1 MELDGYEADDIIGT
15 VAWQAAAIGY
25 EVFMVTPDKDFGQ
38 LLNRPGIFIYKPP
51 FMGNKEEIM
60 DAKRITEKW
69 CIERVDQVI
78 DMLALM
84 GDAVDNIPGIAGVG
98 EKTACKLLKEFGT
111 LENVLE
117 NADSI
122 KGSLGEKIRKG
133 RENAIMS
140 KRLAT
145 INTNVP
151 VEFHEEDYR
160 LKEWNKPELNE
171 IFTALEFK
179 ALGKRLLGDDFN
191 LLT

>member
-1 MELDGYEADDIIGT
+1 
-15 VAWQAAAIGY
+15 
-25 EVFMVTPDKDFGQ
+25 
-38 LLNRPGIFIYKPP
+38 
-51 FMGNKEEIM
+51 M

-69 CIERVDQVI
+69 CIESVDQVI

-117 NADSI
+117 NADNI

-140 KRLAT
+140 K
-145 INTNVP
+145 N
-151 VEFHEEDYR
+151 F
-160 LKEWNKPELNE
+160 
-171 IFTALEFK
+171 
-179 ALGKRLLGDDFN
+179 G
-191 LLT
+191 